1 MSKRCNGK
9 TDCSDDNSDEFNCT
23 IFSHDNTYSAKHHP
37 EDNSND
43 SNNDNEN
50 KLVQVN
56 VSMHIKN
63 IFDINELSMEYKV
76 RVLLTMEWYDP
87 RITFRNL
94 KDQKEE
100 NIISLEESNHL
111 WLPSLCFKNSNLGER
126 TKVDSETSFHIK
138 KHGLYRHNKITEIHE
153 DYIYDGIE
161 NPLVLSRYYT
171 VALTCGFELKLYPFD
186 HQECPIELEVPFEH
200 ATHMKLFLAS
210 QPTYDNSIKFL
221 QYRFVDISTKA
232 DNNSTTITAFL
243 HLNR

>member
-1 MSKRCNGK
+1 
-9 TDCSDDNSDEFNCT
+9 
-23 IFSHDNTYSAKHHP
+23 
-37 EDNSND
+37 
-43 SNNDNEN
+43 
-50 KLVQVN
+50 
-56 VSMHIKN
+56 MHIKN

-111 WLPSLCFKNSNLGER
+111 WLPSLCFKNSNLGQR

-138 KHGLYRHNKITEIHE
+138 KRGQYKYNEIREIHE
-153 DYIYDGIE
+153 DYIYEGIE

-186 HQECPIELEVPFEH
+186 HQECPIQLEVPFEH
-200 ATHMKLFLAS
+200 ATHMKLSLVS

-221 QYRFVDISTKA
+221 QYRFVEISTKSG
-232 DNNSTTITAFL
+232 NNSTTITAFL
-243 HLNR
+243 HLNRYIQAGFLIGCFENDLDTSKD